1 VSNNSSPNSTLVALQ
16 RARAASQSLKHGE
29 STARNRGIE
38 AIAKSFAQAFDEILE
53 ANTLDLEM
61 SREMA
66 VADTILDWLKL
77 TPERLE
83 NTVKILQRLATGND
97 PSQQLLRSTYQ
108 IESVQS
114 YRKSTPL
121 GTIALIY
128 EAIPELAAIATGMCL
143 KTGNSL
149 VLRGCT
155 QASHSNAVI
164 VSLLQNALTEADFP
178 SGCLEYLSPE
188 SGGKIAELVTQDAY
202 LDLIIPYG
210 RPSWVQQ
217 IAEKATVPVL
227 RSTIGNCYLYWS
239 ASGDFDLLKWSIVD
253 SHDSDPDSVNAI
265 EKVLIDANQKPTSL
279 GRLFNILQENGF
291 QMRGDAA
298 LVQEFPEYLS
308 LAAENDWG
316 TPYLN
321 RTVAFKLVKN
331 LTEAIAW
338 IDRYSSGHADCIIT
352 DSYAESQ
359 EFAQN
364 VDSALV
370 YLNVSPRFD
379 RYPLEGDSVF
389 LGISNQKGDRRGL
402 IGLEALTSYKQIV
415 R

>member
-1 VSNNSSPNSTLVALQ
+1 VSNNSPPNPTLVALQ
-16 RARAASQSLKHGE
+16 RARTASQSLKHDE
-29 STARNRGIE
+29 SAARNRGIE
-38 AIAKSFAQAFDEILE
+38 AIAKSFSQAFDEILE

-83 NTVKILQRLATGND
+83 NTVKILQRLANGND
-97 PSQQLLRSTYQ
+97 PGQQLLRATYQ
-108 IESVQS
+108 IESAQS
-114 YRKSTPL
+114 YRKSAPL

-155 QASHSNAVI
+155 QASHSNAII
-164 VSLLQNALTEADFP
+164 VSLLQNALTEADLP

-188 SGGKIAELVTQDAY
+188 SGCKIAELVTQDAY

-227 RSTIGNCYLYWS
+227 RSAIGNCYLYWS
-239 ASGDFDLLKWSIVD
+239 ASGDFDLLRWAIVD
-253 SHDSDPDSVNAI
+253 SHNSDPDAVNAI

-279 GRLFNILQENGF
+279 GRLFNRLEENDF
-291 QMRGDAA
+291 KMRGDAT

-308 LAAENDWG
+308 LASENEWG

-321 RTVAFKLVKN
+321 RTVAFKLVEN

-338 IDRYSSGHADCIIT
+338 IDRYSSSHADCIIT
-352 DSYAESQ
+352 DSYVESQ

-370 YLNVSPRFD
+370 YLNASPRFD

-402 IGLEALTSYKQIV
+402 IGLEALTSYKQII

>member
-1 VSNNSSPNSTLVALQ
+1 MSNNSSPNPTLVALQ
-16 RARAASQSLKHGE
+16 RAKAASQSLKQGE
-29 STARNRGIE
+29 SMARNRGIE
-38 AIAKSFAQAFDEILE
+38 AITKSFSQAFDEILE

-83 NTVKILQRLATGND
+83 NTVKILQRLANGND
-97 PSQQLLRSTYQ
+97 PSQQLLRATYQ
-108 IESVQS
+108 IESAQS
-114 YRKSTPL
+114 YRKSAPL

-155 QASHSNAVI
+155 QASHSNAII
-164 VSLLQNALTEADFP
+164 VSLLQNALKEADLP

-217 IAEKATVPVL
+217 VAEKSTIPVL
-227 RSTIGNCYLYWS
+227 RSAVGNCYLYWS
-239 ASGDFDLLKWSIVD
+239 ASGDFDLLKWAIVD
-253 SHDSDPDSVNAI
+253 SHNSDPDSVNAI

-279 GRLFNILQENGF
+279 GRLFNILEENDF
-291 QMRGDAA
+291 KMRGDAA

-308 LAAENDWG
+308 LASENDWG

-321 RTVAFKLVKN
+321 RTVAFKLVEN

-352 DSYAESQ
+352 DSYTESQ

-370 YLNVSPRFD
+370 YLNTSPRFD